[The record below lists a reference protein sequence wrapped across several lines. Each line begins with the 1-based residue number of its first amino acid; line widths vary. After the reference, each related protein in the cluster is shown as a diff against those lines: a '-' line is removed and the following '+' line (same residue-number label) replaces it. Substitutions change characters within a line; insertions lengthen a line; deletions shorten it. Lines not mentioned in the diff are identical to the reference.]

1 MPRLLR
7 VLWTTLLILSTL
19 LCLATAALWMRSY
32 RVSDTLSHARHD
44 NASDGTNLRRFI
56 SIKSSRG
63 NIIAGRG
70 HFTSLLYRSTTIKE
84 GFSSTH
90 ETPTQSGP
98 PRRTI
103 IWSFLGVRY
112 TRVDSPGMLVSH
124 ALWIP
129 HWLLTAA
136 FAVAPAW
143 WIFKRQRQAAR
154 SATNRCPN
162 CGYDMRATPNRC
174 PECGQRP
181 TAPTPKPAAT
191 ASARDDV
198 R

>member
-1 MPRLLR
+1 MSRLLR
-7 VLWTTLLILSTL
+7 ILWGTLLVLSTL
-19 LCLATAALWMRSY
+19 LCLTTAALWMRSY
-32 RVSDTLSHARHD
+32 RVADAFSHARHD
-44 NASDGTNLRRFI
+44 YAPDGANLRRFV

-63 NIIAGRG
+63 NVIAGHG
-70 HFTSLLYRSTTIKE
+70 HFTSLLFRSTTIKE
-84 GFSSTH
+84 GFSSAH
-90 ETPTQSGP
+90 ETPTQSAPP
-98 PRRTI
+98 PRTI
-103 IWSFLGVRY
+103 VWSLLGVQY
-112 TRVDSPGMLVSH
+112 TRIDSPGMLVSH

-136 FAVAPAW
+136 FAVAPAV

-181 TAPTPKPAAT
+181 TTATPKPATPAN
-191 ASARDDV
+191 S
-198 R
+198 